1 MQGAGVRL
9 LLGSRMKFLGRSRV
23 ATRSGQ
29 GRSALWCAGE
39 NPAPVQGET
48 LGRSKVQPW
57 PSDVLPA
64 THCTGLLSVA
74 LRNKSASPVTLI
86 I

>member
-29 GRSALWCAGE
+29 GRSALWGAGE
-39 NPAPVQGET
+39 NPAPVKGET
-48 LGRSKVQPW
+48 LGRSKVQP
-57 PSDVLPA
+57 
-64 THCTGLLSVA
+64 
-74 LRNKSASPVTLI
+74 
-86 I
+86 